1 MNKLSISITMDD
13 VLYNGQNMK
22 SADLKQNSPEDN
34 PTENTSALKPKK
46 PKKRYDP
53 TIISAWC
60 KGCGIC
66 IAFCP
71 KKVIANNDMGMPVIE
86 KPDQCIG
93 CRFCELHC
101 PDFAIAIKESPSD
114 HQGDTLL

>member
-1 MNKLSISITMDD
+1 MDD
-13 VLYNGQNMK
+13 VLHNGQKMNL
-22 SADLKQNSPEDN
+22 ADLKQNSPEDK
-34 PTENTSALKPKK
+34 PTVNDSALKPKK
-46 PKKRYDP
+46 LKKRYDQ

-71 KKVIANNDMGMPVIE
+71 KKVIATNDMGMPVIE
-86 KPDQCIG
+86 KPDHCIG

-101 PDFAIAIKESPSD
+101 PDFAIAIKESSSGHQSD
-114 HQGDTLL
+114 NL